1 MTQIPEGTKFT
12 HICLVYFQE
21 EMRPKNKKN
30 DKVVDDTSNEEKT
43 KSTCQ
48 QVKKE
53 DKEIPHSYKM
63 LIVIRIETALH
74 KKVKTV
80 K

>member
-1 MTQIPEGTKFT
+1 
-12 HICLVYFQE
+12 
-21 EMRPKNKKN
+21 MRPKNKKN
-30 DKVVDDTSNEEKT
+30 DKVVDDHKQRRKT
-43 KSTCQ
+43 KSTCR

-63 LIVIRIETALH
+63 LIVLRIETALH

>member
-21 EMRPKNKKN
+21 EMRPKNKKK
-30 DKVVDDTSNEEKT
+30 DKVVDNTSNEEKT
-43 KSTCQ
+43 KSTCR

-53 DKEIPHSYKM
+53 DKEIPHSYEM
-63 LIVIRIETALH
+63 LIVLRIETTLH